1 MKNWKKFVVLG
12 LLTLTAGVFAFAD
25 GLNTAQ
31 LTSDASLLKKVV
43 MYGVVPLIFLIIT
56 LKVFFLN
63 RIIYFGLNGLRAY
76 LAYLIIM
83 GTVPSLPVLGTNVFL
98 ITGVGFAFF
107 TAVITLYRIGANA
120 VTDTIHYTGE
130 MEWTLLENG
139 SHTWREGVAGESAV
153 MNFILS
159 IFESVVYGVVMLVIM
174 WFSSSRWGTN
184 APCYIVIALS
194 AWNIL
199 KNIIGI
205 IKHR

>member
-1 MKNWKKFVVLG
+1 MKNWKKITFLC
-12 LLTLTAGVFAFAD
+12 LLMITAGVFAFAD

-31 LTSDASLLKKVV
+31 IASDVSLLKKIVL
-43 MYGVVPLIFLIIT
+43 YGVVPLIVLVIT
-56 LKVFFLN
+56 LKIFFIN

-76 LAYLIIM
+76 IAYLIII
-83 GTVPSLPVLGTNVFL
+83 GNVPSLPVFGSDVFY
-98 ITGVGFAFF
+98 ITIFGFAIF

-120 VTDTIHYTGE
+120 VSNTVHYTGE

-139 SHTWREGVAGESAV
+139 SHAWREGVAGESAV

-159 IFESVVYGVVMLVIM
+159 IIESAFYGGVMLAFM
-174 WFSSSRWGTN
+174 WFSSSKWGTH